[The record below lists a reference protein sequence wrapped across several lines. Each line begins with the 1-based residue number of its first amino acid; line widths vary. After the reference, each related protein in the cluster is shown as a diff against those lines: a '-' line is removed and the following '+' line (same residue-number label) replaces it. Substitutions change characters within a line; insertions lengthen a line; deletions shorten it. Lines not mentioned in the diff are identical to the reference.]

1 MSAEL
6 RDSRRIASA
15 WLLSLV
21 GHLALVS
28 GGAVIFARSL
38 SDPADRLA
46 RPPPADDKIEIEL
59 PTMVEGSVA
68 AGAAPVATPELLP
81 RGGGEALPRPD
92 SGSAG
97 RGGTDTA
104 AQPAYNLA
112 DRDDGAFLSSEVM
125 SRLDRSQIARIETGA
140 GDRAS
145 REDWRASRRP
155 MELTFLASGSPDG
168 KRAERRTPSKTDPS
182 AGSEGAGVAAHRGS
196 APGAAE
202 RPEGVGEPTRAPG
215 AAELGG
221 DRSSPGSGVRDGRA
235 GLDHRDSADVARG
248 RPRVAEG
255 TPSVPANVADKR
267 RDTLDCELVG
277 AAAIQSIVHAS
288 TGGGAAGAGRGG
300 QEGAGPTGSGGVSG
314 SGSRARALG
323 TGKGSGTDNASDD
336 PRRTDYLRRILAKV
350 HPLWANAFPR
360 WAAIEGLQGTV
371 IVSFVVQPDGSIA
384 GAAVTRPSGIP
395 EFDQNCLNAVLRAAP
410 FAPLPPE
417 LGRTYRISLPFEQR
431 NPAVRPKDPAG
442 PAVSP

>member
-255 TPSVPANVADKR
+255 TPSVPANVADKP
-267 RDTLDCELVG
+267 RDTLDSEQEV
-277 AAAIQSIVHAS
+277 ASAIQSIVHAS
-288 TGGGAAGAGRGG
+288 TAGGAPRGGGGGAGGAGAAPAGGGGGGGPPPPPPGRPGRGAPPAPGGAGRRARARPAREASRARARARGRWG
-300 QEGAGPTGSGGVSG
+300 RGRGAGPT
-314 SGSRARALG
+314 
-323 TGKGSGTDNASDD
+323 T
-336 PRRTDYLRRILAKV
+336 RRTI
-350 HPLWANAFPR
+350 
-360 WAAIEGLQGTV
+360 
-371 IVSFVVQPDGSIA
+371 
-384 GAAVTRPSGIP
+384 
-395 EFDQNCLNAVLRAAP
+395 RAAP
-410 FAPLPPE
+410 TTCGASSPRSTRS
-417 LGRTYRISLPFEQR
+417 GRTRSR
-431 NPAVRPKDPAG
+431 AG
-442 PAVSP
+442 PRSKGSRGP